1 MWSRRQSLAGVAA
14 LAALAT
20 DSGAWAGVGEN
31 QPQAAKRPE
40 TAQRLILIG
49 DSTVADYPPARRP
62 LAGWGQMLRAQLAG
76 RAYVVNHAVPGASST
91 SFRRQKWGLV
101 HRLLAPKDILLAQ
114 FGHVDALSD
123 ATHSQVSI
131 AQFQDNLRFFVDQA
145 VGRGARALLVTPIAR
160 HHFAGDRVMQV
171 LQPYVEA
178 TRAIATETR
187 ATLVDLSTNLSA
199 AMEKEGKIATRQ
211 WFMLGFDGHDTV
223 HLSRLGASIA
233 GRMVAQS
240 LQDLGLV

>member
-91 SFRRQKWGLV
+91 SFRRQKW
-101 HRLLAPKDILLAQ
+101 
-114 FGHVDALSD
+114 
-123 ATHSQVSI
+123 VSSCPCGTGGS
-131 AQFQDNLRFFVDQA
+131 NRKPGE
-145 VGRGARALLVTPIAR
+145 GRGAVALAP
-160 HHFAGDRVMQV
+160 GGNG
-171 LQPYVEA
+171 
-178 TRAIATETR
+178 
-187 ATLVDLSTNLSA
+187 S
-199 AMEKEGKIATRQ
+199 
-211 WFMLGFDGHDTV
+211 
-223 HLSRLGASIA
+223 
-233 GRMVAQS
+233 
-240 LQDLGLV
+240 